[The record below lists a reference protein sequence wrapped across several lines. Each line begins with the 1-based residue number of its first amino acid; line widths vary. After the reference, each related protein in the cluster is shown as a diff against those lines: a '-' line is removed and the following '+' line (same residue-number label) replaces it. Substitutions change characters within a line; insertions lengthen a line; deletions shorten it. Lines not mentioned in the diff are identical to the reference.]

1 MEQELETLVN
11 KYPELD
17 SCVNEVKQAAGLL
30 ISCYEQNGKLLLC
43 GNGGSAADCDH
54 IVGELM
60 KGFELQRPVDDE
72 FREKLSEGHPE
83 DGDYLANNLQ
93 QALPAISLSS
103 QSPLLMAFAN
113 DVATDMVFA
122 QQVYGYGQKSDV
134 LLGISTSGNS
144 KNVVRAMKVAKT
156 MGLTTIGMTGKNG
169 GQLKELCDVAIQV
182 PWERT
187 LDIQERHLPI
197 YHRLCIIL
205 ENHFFKS

>member
-1 MEQELETLVN
+1 MEQEIETLVN

-17 SCVNEVKQAAGLL
+17 SCVTEVKQAAELL
-30 ISCYEQNGKLLLC
+30 IGCYEQNGKLLLC

-72 FREKLSEGHPE
+72 FREKLNAVHPE
-83 DGDYLANNLQ
+83 EGDYFADHLQ
-93 QALPAISLSS
+93 QALPAISLPS

-113 DVATDMVFA
+113 DVAADMVFA
-122 QQVYGYGQKSDV
+122 QQVYGYGQKNDV
-134 LLGISTSGNS
+134 LLGLSTSGNS
-144 KNVVRAMKVAKT
+144 ENVVKAMKVAKT

-169 GQLKELCDVAIQV
+169 GQLKDLCDVTIRV

-187 LDIQERHLPI
+187 LEIQERHLPI
-197 YHRLCIIL
+197 YHTLCIIL
-205 ENHFFKS
+205 ENKFFQS